1 MEKLQIKHTAP
12 YLPYGLKC
20 QCRDLGILELT
31 SISTINKDYQC
42 WFESALDYAN
52 RDFNYNI
59 LSQNGQCGIGFNLD
73 KVKPV
78 LKPLSDL
85 YKEIDGKVGIV
96 DLAKMH
102 DPDFDDTEDVTVTPL
117 TGWSTMGHVDYWNND
132 GIECR
137 FGWFNSFQ
145 AGYINPTRHRF
156 VSNQLD
162 LFTYLFQHHY
172 DVYSLIDKGLAIDL
186 NSISHE

>member
-1 MEKLQIKHTAP
+1 MEKLQINHIAP
-12 YLPYGLKC
+12 YLPYGLKY
-20 QCRDLGILELT
+20 QLNRLGV
-31 SISTINKDYQC
+31 
-42 WFESALDYAN
+42 
-52 RDFNYNI
+52 
-59 LSQNGQCGIGFNLD
+59 FNLD
-73 KVKPV
+73 EEYPIPHNDICEITNLVKVGNDWEV
-78 LKPLSDL
+78 EISGSGDCLFGMIGLDEIEIFLRPLSDL
-85 YKEIDGKVGIV
+85 YKEIDGEVGIV
-96 DLAKMH
+96 KLAKIH
-102 DPDFDDTEDVTVTPL
+102 DTDFDDTEDVKVTPL

-172 DVYSLIDKGLAIDL
+172 DVFSLIDKGLAIDL

>member
-1 MEKLQIKHTAP
+1 MEKLQINHIAP

-20 QCRDLGILELT
+20 QIDLGQNEIIVTDSWGLKT
-31 SISTINKDYQC
+31 GSDYPA
-42 WFESALDYAN
+42 SY
-52 RDFNYNI
+52 YNEGKRYGLM
-59 LSQNGQCGIGFNLD
+59 LSQI
-73 KVKPV
+73 KP
-78 LKPLSDL
+78 LLRPLSDL

-96 DLAKMH
+96 DLAKIH
-102 DPDFDDTEDVTVTPL
+102 DLDFDDTEDVTVTPL

-145 AGYINPTRHRF
+145 AGYINPTRHRL

-172 DVYSLIDKGLAIDL
+172 DVYNLHSKGLCIYE
-186 NSISHE
+186 SEI